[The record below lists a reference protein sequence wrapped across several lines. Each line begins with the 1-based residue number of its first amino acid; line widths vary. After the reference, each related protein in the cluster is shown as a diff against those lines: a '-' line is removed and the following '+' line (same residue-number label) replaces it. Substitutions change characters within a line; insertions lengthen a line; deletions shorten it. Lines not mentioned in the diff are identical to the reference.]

1 MEKTDSVEGKKAL
14 KRKRKFFSRLRFPSA
29 LTLLFI
35 IIAVMAAL
43 TWIIP
48 SGQYKVTDGEDATP
62 IAGTYQQVDKSTTTV
77 DAETGE
83 KTTTDV
89 RQGLWEVLQAP
100 IKGFLDASD
109 VVIFVL
115 VIGGFLAVQAKTG
128 ALDAGLGKV
137 IRKLRGKEKMII
149 PILMT
154 LFAIGGTTY
163 GMQEETI
170 AFYPLIIPLVVAAG
184 YNGMTAVM
192 VIVFGSIIGVI
203 GSTVNPFSTGIA
215 SGFAGVSIGDGIVER
230 LIILVLSLVAGIWF
244 TMHYAA
250 KVKRCNEELAVMCE
264 VHGTHQSKECKE
276 YLADRAATEAVRSPQ
291 YNKKR
296 KLVVWVFGL
305 TFFVMILTVIP
316 WASKFNITIFEDA
329 VKWLYTVPF
338 VGPFLG
344 HIIPFG
350 DWWFG
355 EIASL
360 FLLSSIIIAVIY
372 RMKESDFTETFVNGA
387 KDLLGVA
394 LIIAVSRGISVIMS
408 DGMIAD
414 TIIHWGEAGLS
425 GLQSSVFGALAYVF
439 YLPLS
444 VLIPSTSGLA
454 TVTMPILAPLAD
466 FANIDRSLMVT
477 AFQTSSGLIN
487 MIAPTVGALMGGLAL
502 AKVSYGKYLR
512 VSWPLFAILAVISI
526 AVIAVAAAL

>member
-1 MEKTDSVEGKKAL
+1 MKKTDSVSENRSPRRR
-14 KRKRKFFSRLRFPSA
+14 RKLLGRLRFPSA
-29 LTLLFI
+29 LTLLFV
-35 IIAVMAAL
+35 IIAVMAAM

-48 SGQYKVTDGEDATP
+48 SGQYKVTDDAEPKP
-62 IAGTYQQVDKSTTTV
+62 ISGTYQQIDKSETV
-77 DAETGE
+77 TDSETGKE
-83 KTTTDV
+83 TTTDV
-89 RQGLWEVLQAP
+89 RQGLWEILQAP
-100 IKGFLDASD
+100 IRGFLDASD

-115 VIGGFLAVQAKTG
+115 VIGGFLAVQTKTG

-170 AFYPLIIPLVVAAG
+170 AFYPLIIPLLVAAG

-203 GSTVNPFSTGIA
+203 GSTVNPFSTGVA
-215 SGFAGVSIGDGIVER
+215 SAFAGVTIGDGIFER
-230 LIILVLSLVAGIWF
+230 LVILALSLVAGIWF
-244 TMHYAA
+244 TMRYAA
-250 KVKRCNEELAVMCE
+250 KVKRRNEELSVICE

-276 YLADRAATEAVRSPQ
+276 YLADRAETEAVRSPR
-291 YNKKR
+291 YNRKR
-296 KLVVWVFGL
+296 KLVVWIFGL
-305 TFFVMILTVIP
+305 TFLIMILTVIP
-316 WASKFNITIFEDA
+316 WASKFDITIFEDA
-329 VKWLYTVPF
+329 ISWLYTVPF

-344 HIIPFG
+344 HIVPFG

-372 RMKESDFTETFVNGA
+372 RMKESEFTETFVNGA

-394 LIIAVSRGISVIMS
+394 LIIAVSRGISIIMS

-425 GLQSSVFGALAYVF
+425 GLQSSIFGALAYVF

-444 VLIPSTSGLA
+444 FLIPSTSGLA

-466 FANIDRSLMVT
+466 FANVDRSLIVT
-477 AFQTSSGLIN
+477 AFQTSSGLVN

-512 VSWPLFAILAVISI
+512 ASWPLFVILAIISI
-526 AVIAVAAAL
+526 AVIAAAAIL